1 MYFDVRKALLEIEA
15 RDAATPATLATQNN
29 KQDEK
34 PSNVAEVASV
44 AVAKPQSQKT
54 AEIIIL
60 DAVRAGNRRHG
71 PASRASG
78 LGTTN
83 GYNEIERLRSNGK
96 LHCAKDGL
104 LTVVEDGDDAA

>member
-1 MYFDVRKALLEIEA
+1 MSASD
-15 RDAATPATLATQNN
+15 
-29 KQDEK
+29 
-34 PSNVAEVASV
+34 PSNTENISVIGQITNIPENPSRIAEVAGV
-44 AVAKPQSQKT
+44 AVAEGQSQKT

-83 GYNEIERLRSNGK
+83 GYNEIERLRSTGK

-104 LTVVEDGDDAA
+104 LPGTG